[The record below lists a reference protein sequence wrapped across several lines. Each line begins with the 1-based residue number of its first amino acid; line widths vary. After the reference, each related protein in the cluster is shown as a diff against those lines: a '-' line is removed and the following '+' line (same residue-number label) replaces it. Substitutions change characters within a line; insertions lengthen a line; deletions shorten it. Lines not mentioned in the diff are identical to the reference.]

1 MEVYGIV
8 KHVEL
13 AKKENWKHSL
23 LLLTLDVNGIEFIFP
38 VEKGVIEELSI
49 GSTIGL
55 DIEAY
60 PLNWQKNKD
69 RYVDNEPEEAKATTE
84 TIEQVSSQTIQV
96 STPKPQPPMK
106 LTDEELKDLYGVD
119 DNVIPISKD
128 IRVDSN
134 LEDVSESEFTQ
145 FDQPTVETATGE
157 SKLSAKE
164 DKNDTNK
171 NEKNK
176 AMIKLPELSKK
187 NKSKALNPANKAML
201 GSLAGSLGS
210 GIEESPED

>member
-84 TIEQVSSQTIQV
+84 TIEQVPRS
-96 STPKPQPPMK
+96 
-106 LTDEELKDLYGVD
+106 EER
-119 DNVIPISKD
+119 
-128 IRVDSN
+128 RV
-134 LEDVSESEFTQ
+134 
-145 FDQPTVETATGE
+145 G
-157 SKLSAKE
+157 KE
-164 DKNDTNK
+164 GK
-171 NEKNK
+171 EWR
-176 AMIKLPELSKK
+176 
-187 NKSKALNPANKAML
+187 
-201 GSLAGSLGS
+201 
-210 GIEESPED
+210 

>member
-84 TIEQVSSQTIQV
+84 TIEQVPSQTIQV

-134 LEDVSESEFTQ
+134 LEDVSESEFAQ
-145 FDQPTVETATGE
+145 FDQPTVENATGE
-157 SKLSAKE
+157 SKSAAKE

-176 AMIKLPELSKK
+176 TMIKLPELSKK
-187 NKSKALNPANKAML
+187 NKSKTLNLANKAML

>member
-1 MEVYGIV
+1 MFENTKNECYNYLMTLYVCEGCEMGVNY
-8 KHVEL
+8 
-13 AKKENWKHSL
+13 KKLWIRL
-23 LLLTLDVNGIEFIFP
+23 I
-38 VEKGVIEELSI
+38 
-49 GSTIGL
+49 
-55 DIEAY
+55 
-60 PLNWQKNKD
+60 
-69 RYVDNEPEEAKATTE
+69 
-84 TIEQVSSQTIQV
+84 
-96 STPKPQPPMK
+96 
-106 LTDEELKDLYGVD
+106 DEELKDLYGVD